1 MKLVTLFTFA
11 VIVFVLGLFVG
22 TTFFHM
28 HDASGRTVRPWEG
41 ITQTAP
47 ITPNTVV
54 KQQQAI
60 PSPPLPHVPRSL
72 PQVPTP
78 RSNARSWPSMDTLAM
93 ASGPLPI
100 KVAPFTGAVIRPS
113 SIK

>member
-1 MKLVTLFTFA
+1 MTLFTFA

-47 ITPNTVV
+47 ITPNTAARHAHL
-54 KQQQAI
+54 QSI
-60 PSPPLPHVPRSL
+60 HVIVSCRMVLFNSF
-72 PQVPTP
+72 
-78 RSNARSWPSMDTLAM
+78 LA
-93 ASGPLPI
+93 
-100 KVAPFTGAVIRPS
+100 
-113 SIK
+113 